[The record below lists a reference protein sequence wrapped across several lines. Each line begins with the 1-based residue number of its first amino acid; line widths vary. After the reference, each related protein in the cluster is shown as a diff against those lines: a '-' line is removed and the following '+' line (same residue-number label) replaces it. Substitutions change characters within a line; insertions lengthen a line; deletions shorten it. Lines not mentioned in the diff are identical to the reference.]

1 MCNNL
6 IDLQKIWYP
15 EKYESTYIYTCSG
28 FNEELKDLMSKSG
41 YEDEFKHKYRKALRF
56 LENLKQN
63 CVEQASLFECL
74 KGADG
79 LHSIKLKGRKN
90 IRILFSFEILEG
102 RKAAILYC
110 CFEEKKTGDYR
121 DAISIAQSRRKEIVC
136 G

>member
-15 EKYESTYIYTCSG
+15 ERYESTYIYTCSG
-28 FNEELKDLMSKSG
+28 FNEELKDLISKSG
-41 YEDEFKHKYRKALRF
+41 YEDEFKHKYHKGLRF

-74 KGADG
+74 KETDG
-79 LHSIKLKGRKN
+79 LHSMKLKGRKN
-90 IRILFSFEILEG
+90 IRILFSFEVLEG
-102 RKAAILYC
+102 RKAAVLYY
-110 CFEEKKTGDYR
+110 CFEEKKTSDYR
-121 DAISIAQSRRKEIVC
+121 DAISIAQDRRKEIVC